1 MATAPA
7 DFTAPPGVRTASGLA
22 RTPRAAAWLALAAIA
37 AGLLVWFIAPR
48 HAPHGGRQNGV
59 AHHAGPGIVA
69 PEIAAV
75 IAEPQAFKPLTTS
88 DALAENAARPLA
100 ARPLEVAPPF
110 VLTGDQANWD
120 KAANCL
126 ALANY
131 YEAASEG
138 DAGMR
143 AVSQVVLNR
152 MRHPAFPHSVCD
164 VVFQGAERP
173 TGCQFTFTC
182 DGSLRRPPVA
192 ALLARARRVA
202 EEALRG
208 RVEVSVGMATHYHAN
223 FVVPYWADSLDKLR
237 TVGSHIFY
245 VWRGSPGNRAAFRGI
260 YAGEPAEL
268 AFPGL
273 ADGADAA
280 VAPDAEGTSALALA
294 AERITLGSKTR
305 DGTPPQRT
313 YLVADE
319 AARSLK
325 ADDDDNTGTLRA
337 QPLLA
342 RTPDAVLSDGR

>member
-1 MATAPA
+1 MATVPA
-7 DFTAPPGVRTASGLA
+7 DFTAPPGVRAVPGLA
-22 RTPRAAAWLALAAIA
+22 RMPRAAAWLTLAIIALA
-37 AGLLVWFIAPR
+37 LLAWLPSPR
-48 HAPHGGRQNGV
+48 HAAPVGRQNGV
-59 AHHAGPGIVA
+59 PHHAGPATVS
-69 PEIAAV
+69 PDIAAV
-75 IAEPQAFKPLTTS
+75 IAEPQAFKPLTAV

-100 ARPLEVAPPF
+100 ARPLEVALPF
-110 VLTGDQANWD
+110 VMAAGDANWD
-120 KAANCL
+120 KAVHCL

-182 DGSLRRPPVA
+182 DGSLTRQPVA

-202 EEALRG
+202 EDALRG
-208 RVEVSVGMATHYHAN
+208 RVEASVGMATHYHAN

-237 TVGSHIFY
+237 TRGSHIFY

-260 YAGEPAEL
+260 YTGEPAEMTI
-268 AFPGL
+268 PGL
-273 ADGADAA
+273 AQAADTATAA
-280 VAPDAEGTSALALA
+280 DAEGTSALALA
-294 AERITLGSKTR
+294 AERITLGSTTR
-305 DGTPPQRT
+305 DSKTPQRT

-319 AARSLK
+319 GARSLK
-325 ADDDDNTGTLRA
+325 ADDDDNSGTPRA